1 MNNINNGSLTTIIIF
16 GASGDLTQRK
26 LIPSLFH
33 LFRKRRTP
41 KNMQIIGFGG
51 TEFSYDA
58 FREHLIQGM
67 KKFAS
72 FKFTDE
78 EWNQFAPNL
87 CYISGKYTELEHFKK
102 LSEQLKKFENEE
114 DANRLYYMAL
124 PPSVFPTIIDNL
136 DKSDLL

>member
-1 MNNINNGSLTTIIIF
+1 
-16 GASGDLTQRK
+16 
-26 LIPSLFH
+26 
-33 LFRKRRTP
+33 
-41 KNMQIIGFGG
+41 
-51 TEFSYDA
+51 
-58 FREHLIQGM
+58 REHLIQGM

-136 DKSDLL
+136 DKSDLLQENGAWRRVVLEKPFGTNLET